1 MKAIKQKRNVKA
13 HIELPVKGDKK
24 KEFVLKHPPSL
35 KPKSKRAK

>member
-1 MKAIKQKRNVKA
+1 MKAINKKRNVKA
-13 HIELPVKGDKK
+13 KVKLPVKGDNK